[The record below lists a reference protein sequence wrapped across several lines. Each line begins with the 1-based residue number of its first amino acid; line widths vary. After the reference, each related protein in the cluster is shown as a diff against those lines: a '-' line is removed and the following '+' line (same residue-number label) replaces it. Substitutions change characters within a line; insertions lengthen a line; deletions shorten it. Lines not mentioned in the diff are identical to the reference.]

1 MSPCTI
7 MPAASAT
14 VAAPSPEPALNS
26 MQEVVEIGL
35 LLPADWAAA
44 LFELSTKRQQTV
56 AQLLRSF
63 IGQGLVA
70 CERAV

>member
-1 MSPCTI
+1 
-7 MPAASAT
+7 
-14 VAAPSPEPALNS
+14 
-26 MQEVVEIGL
+26 MQDVVEIGL

-44 LFELSTKRQQTV
+44 LFELSTKRQQSV